1 LKLNQKSLIAD
12 VPLRASYRQ
21 EVNIMKT
28 ITVPAELITAYKERI
43 KALEE
48 LVAAHENH
56 NKHLEESRNE
66 WRTATIELCKQ
77 LKEAEAEKEAWKAL
91 YSLSN

>member
-1 LKLNQKSLIAD
+1 
-12 VPLRASYRQ
+12 
-21 EVNIMKT
+21 MKT
-28 ITVPAELITAYKERI
+28 ITVPAKLITAYKERI

-56 NKHLEESRNE
+56 NKHLEESRNV
-66 WRTATIELCKQ
+66 WRTETIELCKQ
-77 LKEAEAEKEAWKAL
+77 LKEAEAEKEVWKAL